1 MDAAQGWPA
10 STPLWQRT
18 STLKIASNASL
29 AKGKAMVE
37 AIAMSAPLLR

>member
-1 MDAAQGWPA
+1 MDAAQGWSRLDA
-10 STPLWQRT
+10 LMAENIE
-18 STLKIASNASL
+18 IASNASL